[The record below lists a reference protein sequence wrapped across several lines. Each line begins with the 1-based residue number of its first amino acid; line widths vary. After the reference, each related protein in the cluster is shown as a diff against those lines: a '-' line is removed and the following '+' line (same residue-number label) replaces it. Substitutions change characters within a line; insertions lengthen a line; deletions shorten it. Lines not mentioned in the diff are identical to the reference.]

1 MHCSKTLSKA
11 SRILPVLSQDN
22 YSNPLIFPYATTL
35 RKTSIVEV
43 FSISDMQFSAY
54 STITTNPYILVLVIC
69 LMAFFIGPYLYIS
82 LYTIPYIIDYI
93 IQYSSPNRQL
103 PFELG
108 LETLIGCPD
117 ELCYLA
123 MFRKDCYDK
132 VIQHIGHFPSI
143 YALSTVPNYYRK
155 QLAKGNFKLIG
166 DNLAH
171 YESQLYGD
179 PAWEIVEKLTLALH
193 LIGSK
198 DLVRVSTKPP

>member
-1 MHCSKTLSKA
+1 
-11 SRILPVLSQDN
+11 
-22 YSNPLIFPYATTL
+22 
-35 RKTSIVEV
+35 
-43 FSISDMQFSAY
+43 
-54 STITTNPYILVLVIC
+54 
-69 LMAFFIGPYLYIS
+69 
-82 LYTIPYIIDYI
+82 
-93 IQYSSPNRQL
+93 
-103 PFELG
+103 
-108 LETLIGCPD
+108 
-117 ELCYLA
+117 

-198 DLVRVSTKPP
+198 DLVRVSTKPPQGYSYIKIFQPLQRTHVMTMLDYCPCLQDLILINPEYHLHT